1 MAKKLNTSGIPVDAP
16 TSRPTGRRPLI
27 ANEQQQGQNPAFFD
41 ELPTRPITSPS
52 RGARE
57 GRESIGTEPRTVI
70 AGALATKS
78 SVDPESAMA
87 DPVVG
92 WLVVVNGPG
101 KGSAVQIG
109 NGRNTIGREESRIR
123 LDFGDPQI
131 SRIDH
136 AVISYD
142 HVANRFHI
150 QQGEGVNLV
159 YLEGSPVLT
168 PRILENG
175 STISIGGTTLRFVA
189 FCDDKFRWESS
200 DAITEE
206 S

>member
-27 ANEQQQGQNPAFFD
+27 ASEEQQGQNPAFYD
-41 ELPTRPITSPS
+41 EVSTRPITSPS
-52 RGARE
+52 RGPRE
-57 GRESIGTEPRTVI
+57 RAESIGIEPRTVI
-70 AGALATKS
+70 AGALTTKS
-78 SVDPESAMA
+78 PVDRRPAMD

-109 NGRNTIGREESRIR
+109 NGQNTIGREDARIR

-131 SRIDH
+131 SRTDH
-136 AVISYD
+136 AAISYD
-142 HVANRFHI
+142 PNANQFYIHQAKGR
-150 QQGEGVNLV
+150 NLV
-159 YLEGSPVLT
+159 YLEGSPVLSPKT
-168 PRILENG
+168 LENG

-189 FCDDKFRWESS
+189 FCDDKFRWGDL
-200 DAITEE
+200 DATTEE

>member
-16 TSRPTGRRPLI
+16 TTLPRERSPLVP
-27 ANEQQQGQNPAFFD
+27 NEGQGQNPGFYD
-41 ELPTRPITSPS
+41 ELPTRPITGPPGAP
-52 RGARE
+52 RGGA
-57 GRESIGTEPRTVI
+57 GSIGPEPHTVI
-70 AGALATKS
+70 AGGLPRSPAT
-78 SVDPESAMA
+78 DPQSAMH

-92 WLVVVNGPG
+92 WLVVVEGPG

-109 NGRNTIGREESRIR
+109 NGQNTIGRDDTRIR
-123 LDFGDPQI
+123 LDFGDAQI
-131 SRIDH
+131 SRSEH

-142 HVANRFHI
+142 PRANQFYIH
-150 QQGEGVNLV
+150 QGKGVNLV

-168 PRILENG
+168 PTLLEHG

-189 FCDDKFRWESS
+189 FCDDKFRWK
-200 DAITEE
+200 DAEGTAEG

>member
-16 TSRPTGRRPLI
+16 TTLPRDRSPLVPK
-27 ANEQQQGQNPAFFD
+27 EGQGQNPGFYD
-41 ELPTRPITSPS
+41 ELPTRPITGPL
-52 RGARE
+52 GARR
-57 GRESIGTEPRTVI
+57 GSAGSIGGEPHTVI
-70 AGALATKS
+70 AGGLTQSPAT
-78 SVDPESAMA
+78 DPQSAK

-92 WLVVVNGPG
+92 WLVVIEGPG

-109 NGRNTIGREESRIR
+109 NGQNTVGRDESRIR

-131 SRIDH
+131 SRTDH

-142 HVANRFHI
+142 PRANQFYI
-150 QQGEGVNLV
+150 QQGKGVNLV

-168 PRILENG
+168 PTLLEHG

-189 FCDDKFRWESS
+189 FCDDKFRWK
-200 DAITEE
+200 DAEGTAEG

>member
-16 TSRPTGRRPLI
+16 TTLPRERSPLVP
-27 ANEQQQGQNPAFFD
+27 NEGQGQNPGFYD
-41 ELPTRPITSPS
+41 ELPTRPITGPL
-52 RGARE
+52 GARR
-57 GRESIGTEPRTVI
+57 GGTESISAEPHTVI
-70 AGALATKS
+70 AGGLTQAPAA
-78 SVDPESAMA
+78 DPQSAM

-92 WLVVVNGPG
+92 WLVVVEGPG

-109 NGRNTIGREESRIR
+109 NGQNTIGREASRIR

-131 SRIDH
+131 SRTEH

-142 HVANRFHI
+142 PRANQFYIH
-150 QQGEGVNLV
+150 QGKGVNLV

-168 PRILENG
+168 PTLLEHG

-189 FCDDKFRWESS
+189 FCDDKFRWK
-200 DAITEE
+200 DAEE
-206 S
+206 TAEGS

>member
-27 ANEQQQGQNPAFFD
+27 ANEQPQGQNPAFFD

-52 RGARE
+52 RGPRE
-57 GRESIGTEPRTVI
+57 GTESIGVEPQTVI
-70 AGALATKS
+70 AGALTTKS
-78 SVDPESAMA
+78 SVDPASAMA

-92 WLVVVNGPG
+92 WLVVVDGPG

-109 NGRNTIGREESRIR
+109 NGQNTIGREDARIR

-131 SRIDH
+131 SRTDH
-136 AVISYD
+136 AAISYD
-142 HVANRFHI
+142 PKANQFYIHQAKGR
-150 QQGEGVNLV
+150 NLV
-159 YLEGSPVLT
+159 YLEGSPVLL
-168 PRILENG
+168 PSLLQNG

-189 FCDDKFRWESS
+189 FCDDKFQWGDL
-200 DAITEE
+200 DATTEE